1 MRKKGGSGP
10 FFATTTPRRRIR
22 GENREKKGNS
32 EEPESRENA
41 YF

>member
-1 MRKKGGSGP
+1 MQKRSLGP
-10 FFATTTPRRRIR
+10 FFAATTLRRKIR

-32 EEPESRENA
+32 KEPESRENA

>member
-1 MRKKGGSGP
+1 MQKRSSGP
-10 FFATTTPRRRIR
+10 FFAATTLRRKIR

-32 EEPESRENA
+32 KESESRENA

>member
-1 MRKKGGSGP
+1 MQKRRSGP
-10 FFATTTPRRRIR
+10 FFAATTLRRKIR

-32 EEPESRENA
+32 KEPESRENA